1 MSIIFQYKNTSLTD
15 LAHNEHFNEPELEQI
30 LNQCYKLEGLGKA
43 GITDIY
49 CVFEMTSHSQNP
61 FNCEVILKM
70 EGPDIRVSRDGK
82 EPFQVALMVCKK
94 AVTVARNKSHKN
106 DN

>member
-1 MSIIFQYKNTSLTD
+1 MSIIFQYKNTTLTD
-15 LAHNEHFNEPELEQI
+15 LSHNKHFNEPELEQI
-30 LNQCYKLEGLGKA
+30 LNQCYKLEGFGKD

-49 CVFEMTSHSQNP
+49 CVFEMTTHSQNP
-61 FNCEVILKM
+61 FMCEVILKM

-106 DN
+106 DK